1 MKLLT
6 ALSVVALAAGI
17 AMAAPAERPA
27 LTGKYVEARSCD
39 VYTGPCFANGE
50 VGLTG
55 GEAILTWAVDKG
67 TYQDVKL
74 DGLNVIAVVKASN
87 TLGNPYQS
95 VLPAKAMII
104 VDGRADARQ
113 RDALVC
119 LAKSLGGE
127 LVADVVEI
135 KSAAITA
142 SIGDCKESGCA
153 RVEAEGLV
161 TISTRCLNEGDHKCG
176 NETTF
181 YPPLTAIDQA
191 QPAFTIVSSFSGLG
205 LGMVWENV
213 DRRSAFLGTF
223 SL

>member
-1 MKLLT
+1 MKKLA
-6 ALSVVALAAGI
+6 ALSILTLIAGVAFG
-17 AMAAPAERPA
+17 APAEGPA
-27 LTGKYVEARSCD
+27 IFGKYVEARSCD

-55 GEAILTWAVDKG
+55 GEAILTWAVDRG
-67 TYQDVKL
+67 TYQDVAL

-95 VLPAKAMII
+95 VLPARAMII
-104 VDGRADARQ
+104 VDERADARQ
-113 RDALVC
+113 HDALVC
-119 LAKSLGGE
+119 LAKQLGGE
-127 LVADVVEI
+127 LVADVVEV
-135 KSAAITA
+135 KSAAIRS
-142 SIGDCKESGCA
+142 SIGNCEESGCA
-153 RVEAEGLV
+153 RVEADGLV
-161 TISTRCLNEGDHKCG
+161 TIATRCLNEGDHKCG

-181 YPPLTAIDQA
+181 YPPLTAIDHA